1 MSSAV
6 QTPHELEIPGAARVV
21 AKRGSAGRR
30 HRIWQFILFGSVAI
44 YLGLVLI
51 APLAALAWRVVELGL
66 GDVARSLMGP
76 VPLAALGRSLIL
88 VVIALGVNAVFGV
101 LGAIVLV
108 RHRFP
113 GRELLDALVDI
124 PLAVSPVMVG
134 LSYLLVFGR
143 TGWLAPVM
151 DALDF
156 RIAFAFPGLVIAT
169 VFVTLPFVVRE
180 VGYVLE
186 ELGTDEEQAART
198 LGASRWTTFWRVTMP
213 NVRGGFGYGLT
224 LTAARALG
232 EFGAVL
238 VVGAAISGKTDTA
251 TTFIYTAIEER
262 QNAAAYGMAALLAA
276 ASMLL
281 LVGLERLNPHA
292 RETSNGHQGR

>member
-1 MSSAV
+1 MTQGV
-6 QTPHELEIPGAARVV
+6 
-21 AKRGSAGRR
+21 
-30 HRIWQFILFGSVAI
+30 LFGAVAI
-44 YLGLVLI
+44 YLAIVLV
-51 APLAALAWRVVELGL
+51 APLGALAWRVVELGL
-66 GDVARSLMGP
+66 GDVARSLMAP
-76 VPLAALGRSLIL
+76 VPLEALGRSVIL
-88 VVIALGVNAVFGV
+88 VLIALTVNAVFGV

-113 GRELLDALVDI
+113 GRELLDALIDI
-124 PLAVSPVMVG
+124 PIAVSPVMVG

-143 TGWLAPVM
+143 NGWLAPVLST
-151 DALDF
+151 LDF
-156 RIAFAFPGLVIAT
+156 RVAFAFPGLVIAT

-186 ELGTDEEQAART
+186 ELGTDEEQASRT
-198 LGASRWTTFWRVTMP
+198 LGASRWTTFRRVTLP
-213 NVRGGFGYGLT
+213 NVRAAFGYGLT

-238 VVGAAISGKTDTA
+238 VVGAAISGRTDTA

-281 LVGLERLNPHA
+281 LVALERLNPHA
-292 RETSNGHQGR
+292 RETSHGHQSR

>member
-1 MSSAV
+1 MREPSAALAESGV
-6 QTPHELEIPGAARVV
+6 PNATAAFR
-21 AKRGSAGRR
+21 RGSRR
-30 HRIWQFILFGSVAI
+30 HVLWSDVLLFGSVAA
-44 YLGLVLI
+44 YLGLVLL
-51 APLAALAWRVVELGL
+51 APLGALAWRVVELGL
-66 GDVARSLMGP
+66 ADVLRSLMGP
-76 VPLAALGRSLIL
+76 APLEALWRSLVL
-88 VVIALGVNAVFGV
+88 VAIALAVNAVFGM
-101 LGAIVLV
+101 LGAIVLA

-113 GRELLDALVDI
+113 GRELIDALVDI

-134 LSYLLVFGR
+134 LAYLLVFGR
-143 TGWLAPVM
+143 TGWLAPLLEPLGV
-151 DALDF
+151 
-156 RIAFAFPGLVIAT
+156 RIAFAFPGLVTAT

-198 LGASRWTTFWRVTMP
+198 LGASRWTTFRRITLP
-213 NVRGGFGYGLT
+213 NVAGGFGYGLT

-238 VVGAAISGKTDTA
+238 VVGGAIIGSTDTA
-251 TTFIYTAIEER
+251 TTFIYAAVEER

-281 LVGLERLNPHA
+281 LVGLERLNPHG
-292 RETSNGHQGR
+292 RENRNGHQGS

>member
-1 MSSAV
+1 LSSG
-6 QTPHELEIPGAARVV
+6 LEWR
-21 AKRGSAGRR
+21 RR
-30 HRIWQFILFGSVAI
+30 HITQGVLFGAVAI
-44 YLGLVLI
+44 YLAIVLL
-51 APLAALAWRVVELGL
+51 APLAALAWRIVELGP

-76 VPLAALGRSLIL
+76 VPLEALGRSFIL
-88 VVIALGVNAVFGV
+88 VLIALTVNGVFGV

-113 GRELLDALVDI
+113 GRELLDALIDI

-143 TGWLAPVM
+143 TGWLAPVLS
-151 DALDF
+151 ALDF

-186 ELGTDEEQAART
+186 ELGTDEEQASRT
-198 LGASRWTTFWRVTMP
+198 LGASRWTTFRRVTLP
-213 NVRGGFGYGLT
+213 NIRGAFGYGLT

-262 QNAAAYGMAALLAA
+262 QNAAAYGMAALLAG

-292 RETSNGHQGR
+292 RETANGHKSR